1 MTSWQVCAVMALVA
15 CGPNGE
21 GEPGEAGPMG
31 VMGAMGSP
39 GPAGPGA
46 LLGEV
51 TGTAQVAVSASTTVP
66 VLIPGLTMT
75 VDVPAGAVLNV
86 HTDGGLQCTGT
97 GTAFSAVDVAI
108 FIDDLESTAARRVI
122 AANTTGVAQMIAS
135 WSFSRTFTV
144 ATGSHT
150 IEVRALSGDPGSA
163 TANVSSAATPQ
174 LQGVLTATVFQPA
187 P

>member
-1 MTSWQVCAVMALVA
+1 MGA
-15 CGPNGE
+15 
-21 GEPGEAGPMG
+21 MG
-31 VMGAMGSP
+31 VMGAP

-46 LLGEV
+46 VLAEV
-51 TGTAQVAVSASTTVP
+51 TGTGQLAVSAATTEP
-66 VLIPGLTMT
+66 ALIPGLTMT

-97 GTAFSAVDVAI
+97 GTAFSAVDLEI
-108 FIDDLESTAARRVI
+108 FIDGLESTAARRVV
-122 AANTTGVAQMIAS
+122 AANTTGVAQMIAN

-144 ATGSHT
+144 TAGSHT
-150 IEVRALSGDPGSA
+150 VEVRVVSGDPGSA
-163 TANVSSAATPQ
+163 IANVSSDVAPQ

>member
-1 MTSWQVCAVMALVA
+1 MSSWQVCALMVLAA
-15 CGPNGE
+15 CGPNAE

-31 VMGAMGSP
+31 VMGVP

-51 TGTAQVAVSASTTVP
+51 TGSGQLVVSASTTAP
-66 VLIPGLTMT
+66 ELIPGLTMT
-75 VDVPAGAVLNV
+75 VDVPDGAVLNV

-97 GTAFSAVDVAI
+97 GSAFSAVDIEI
-108 FIDDLESTAARRVI
+108 FIDNLESTAARRVV
-122 AANTTGVAQMIAS
+122 AANTTGVAQMVAS

-150 IEVRALSGDPGSA
+150 IEVRAVSGDPGSA
-163 TANVSSAATPQ
+163 IANVSSAVAPQ
-174 LQGVLTATVFQPA
+174 LQGVLTATVFQQA